1 MTHPLWVIAVLAGA
15 TAASEWLARRTA
27 LRHLGSALLVIVLA
41 AVAANL
47 GIVPSVTDGSPV
59 YDAVFGTVGP
69 LAIFWLLLQV
79 RLASV
84 LRAGPAVLVLFLLG
98 AGGTFLGV
106 LVGMFL
112 LGGGG
117 VLGPLHAA
125 LGGMYVG
132 TYVGGSINFNAVA
145 LEYGVMR
152 DGGLFA
158 GAAVVDNVATTV
170 WMAATVVLPRLLAG
184 RWRLRDEAA
193 LEAVPAAEA
202 AAEQAASAEL
212 VDRDVF
218 TSEGLATQ
226 LALGVGGLLASNA
239 LSAWLA
245 ASVGIPVPSI
255 LILTT
260 LALVLAQVPAVERL
274 PGAHLIGWTAVMFFL
289 AAIGALCDL
298 QALARLG
305 DLAPSLG
312 ILVGTTVA
320 VHGLLVFGAAAAL
333 RLDPAV
339 AAVASQA
346 NIGGSTSAL
355 ALARSLDREDLEL
368 PAILVGS
375 LGNAL
380 GTYLG
385 FLAVLLLR

>member
-1 MTHPLWVIAVLAGA
+1 MSHPLWVIAVLAGA

-106 LVGMFL
+106 LAGMFL

-117 VLGPLHAA
+117 ILGPLHAA

-184 RWRLRDEAA
+184 RWRLRGEAA
-193 LEAVPAAEA
+193 LEAAPAA

-212 VDRDVF
+212 ADRDVF
-218 TSEGLATQ
+218 TAEGLATQ
-226 LALGVGGLLASNA
+226 LALGVAALLASNA

-245 ASVGIPVPSI
+245 ASVGVPVPSI

-320 VHGLLVFGAAAAL
+320 VHGLVVFGAAAAL

-385 FLAVLLLR
+385 FLAVVLLR

>member
-1 MTHPLWVIAVLAGA
+1 MSHPLWVIAVLAGA

-47 GIVPSVTDGSPV
+47 GVIPSVTDGSPV
-59 YDAVFGTVGP
+59 YDAIFGTVGP

-98 AGGTFLGV
+98 AVGTFVGV
-106 LVGMFL
+106 LAGMLL
-112 LGGGG
+112 LGGGD

-145 LEYGVMR
+145 LEYDVMR
-152 DGGLFA
+152 DGALYA
-158 GAAVVDNVATTV
+158 GAAVVDNVATTL

-184 RWRLRDEAA
+184 RWTVRG
-193 LEAVPAAEA
+193 
-202 AAEQAASAEL
+202 ASASEADATAKQAESAQL
-212 VDRDVF
+212 ADRDVF
-218 TSEGLATQ
+218 TAEGLATQ
-226 LALGVGGLLASNA
+226 LALGAAALLVSDA
-239 LSAWLA
+239 LSGWLA
-245 ASVGIPVPSI
+245 TSFGVPVPSI

-260 LALVLAQVPAVERL
+260 LALLLAQVPAVQRL

-312 ILVGTTVA
+312 VLVGTTVLI
-320 VHGLLVFGAAAAL
+320 HGLVVFGAAAVL
-333 RLDPAV
+333 KLDPAV

-346 NIGGSTSAL
+346 NIGGGTSAL

-385 FLAVLLLR
+385 FLAVVLLR